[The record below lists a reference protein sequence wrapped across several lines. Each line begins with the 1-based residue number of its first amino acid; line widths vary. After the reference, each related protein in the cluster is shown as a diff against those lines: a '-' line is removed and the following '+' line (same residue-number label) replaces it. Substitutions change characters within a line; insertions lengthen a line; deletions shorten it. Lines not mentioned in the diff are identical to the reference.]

1 MAFANCDVLLVTDI
15 YPARERPIEG
25 VTGALVANSAS
36 DRGHRNARFVGDQAN
51 LLPILK
57 EELRPGDV
65 VVLMGAG
72 NIYKLGTRILEE
84 CL

>member
-1 MAFANCDVLLVTDI
+1 MAFANCDVLLVTDV

-36 DRGHRNARFVGDQAN
+36 DRGHRNARFVGDQMN

-57 EELRPGDV
+57 EELRQGDV

-72 NIYKLGTRILEE
+72 NIYKLGSKILEE
-84 CL
+84 CV

>member
-1 MAFANCDVLLVTDI
+1 M
-15 YPARERPIEG
+15 
-25 VTGALVANSAS
+25 ANSAS

-51 LLPILK
+51 ILPILK
-57 EELRPGDV
+57 EELREGDV

-84 CL
+84 CI

>member
-15 YPARERPIEG
+15 YAARERPTEG
-25 VTGALVANSAS
+25 VNGAHVTNSAS
-36 DRGHRNARFVGDQAN
+36 DCGHRNARFVADQLN

-57 EELRPGDV
+57 DELKSGDV

-84 CL
+84 CI